1 MYELFGLDK
10 GNLPLHASVRI
21 RRVSVERDYILGHK
35 LEVTINNTSINFTLT
50 EQILAR

>member
-35 LEVTINNTSINFTLT
+35 LEVLLIILLLTLH
-50 EQILAR
+50 